1 MLVTQVWL
9 CGKSLSCTLF
19 CVLFCM
25 SVRVGKE
32 FLETC
37 CSFSGSV
44 LWSVWV
50 DGFPVSVGLPE
61 GANWGAQVWLLDLE
75 ALCPGQDFHLPWKTS
90 HTFRTHFQACML
102 NEKLNKGKFEKPC
115 TTDRTP
121 HFAIFINCKRKNF
134 SFSEF
139 SVFCI
144 SGVSKEWRPFGASHV
159 S

>member
-1 MLVTQVWL
+1 
-9 CGKSLSCTLF
+9 
-19 CVLFCM
+19 M

-61 GANWGAQVWLLDLE
+61 GANGGAQVWLLDLE

-90 HTFRTHFQACML
+90 HAFRTHFQACIL
-102 NEKLNKGKFEKPC
+102 NEKLNKGKFENHVRLIEHPTLLYLLIVKQ
-115 TTDRTP
+115 RTSVSQ
-121 HFAIFINCKRKNF
+121 
-134 SFSEF
+134 SFQYFVSP
-139 SVFCI
+139 VCQRNGDHLVHLTCPNI
-144 SGVSKEWRPFGASHV
+144 SALNMCL
-159 S
+159 